1 MEGEE
6 GIKEKI
12 QEKFLEL
19 RPQKSPYK
27 KIHWVPSIWKWMKY
41 WKINEKRLKRRL
53 SNMRFQYPGSEKAL
67 KAFKLQVNNSLV
79 VQWLGLHRLT
89 ANGLVLTSGQGTKIP
104 QAAPCNHK

>member
-19 RPQKSPYK
+19 RLQKSPNK

-41 WKINEKRLKRRL
+41 WKMNEKRLTRRH

-67 KAFKLQVNNSLV
+67 KAFRLQVNHSLV
-79 VQWLGLHRLT
+79 VQWLGLHALT
-89 ANGLVLTSGQGTKIP
+89 AKGLVLTSGQKTKIP
-104 QAAPCNHK
+104 SCTMQP

>member
-6 GIKEKI
+6 GIKEEI

-19 RPQKSPYK
+19 RPQKSPNK

-41 WKINEKRLKRRL
+41 WKRNEKRLNEKTQH

-67 KAFKLQVNNSLV
+67 KAFKLQVNNSML
-79 VQWLGLHRLT
+79 VQWLGLHALT
-89 ANGLVLTSGQGTKIP
+89 AKGLVLTSGQGTKIP
-104 QAAPCNHK
+104 